1 MEQLV
6 NAVTP
11 YYYAM
16 AAFLFFGVGSIGFGI
31 IIFIASNMTTK
42 KELLIMLNLGGILI
56 ISGLYFSNICDK
68 YNEQAIAIVKPVIS
82 ENYPDGTDFS
92 YSIDEGSFTENNIE
106 YKIQYKKTVNNEEKL
121 IITVIDEQSKD
132 KNTKM
137 LDIPKETKNNES
149 TND

>member
-16 AAFLFFGVGSIGFGI
+16 AAFLFFGFGIIGFSI
-31 IIFIASNMTTK
+31 IIFIISNMTTK

-56 ISGLYFSNICDK
+56 IPGLYFSNICDK
-68 YNEQAIAIVKPVIS
+68 YNEQTIAIVKPVIS
-82 ENYPDGTDFS
+82 ENYPDATDFS

-121 IITVIDEQSKD
+121 IITVKDEQSKD

-137 LDIPKETKNNES
+137 LDIPKT
-149 TND
+149 T

>member
-1 MEQLV
+1 MEQLI
-6 NAVTP
+6 NTATP

-16 AAFLFFGVGSIGFGI
+16 VAFLFFGFGSIGFGI
-31 IIFIASNMTTK
+31 IIFIISNMSTK

-56 ISGLYFSNICDK
+56 IPGLYFSNICDK
-68 YNEQAIAIVKPVIS
+68 YNEQTIAIVKPVIS
-82 ENYPDGTDFS
+82 ENYPDATDFS

-121 IITVIDEQSKD
+121 IITVKDEQSKD

-137 LDIPKETKNNES
+137 LDIPKET
-149 TND
+149 